1 MSVAAFKPR
10 RSSPRL
16 NAFSYQGP
24 HAYMVT
30 INTQRRARFFHR
42 QDIVHLCEE
51 ELAAGA
57 ERHQF
62 IILAYCF
69 MPDHFHVLLQGA
81 EESRLIPFVQRFKQ
95 ATGYWFK
102 ERTGT
107 TLWQRSFYDHV
118 LRGEEDIGDVAEY
131 IWSNP
136 VRAGLVLDRDDYPY
150 WGPRGQT

>member
-1 MSVAAFKPR
+1 MGAQRQTWWRKRNRLDREVYRGAATF
-10 RSSPRL
+10 
-16 NAFSYQGP
+16 A
-24 HAYMVT
+24 VT
-30 INTQRRARFFHR
+30 MTTWQRRRAFVTAEEVGRYREMLEDTGRSCSFH
-42 QDIVHLCEE
+42 
-51 ELAAGA
+51 
-57 ERHQF
+57 
-62 IILAYCF
+62 ILAYCF
-69 MPDHFHVLLQGA
+69 MPDHLHVLLQGA